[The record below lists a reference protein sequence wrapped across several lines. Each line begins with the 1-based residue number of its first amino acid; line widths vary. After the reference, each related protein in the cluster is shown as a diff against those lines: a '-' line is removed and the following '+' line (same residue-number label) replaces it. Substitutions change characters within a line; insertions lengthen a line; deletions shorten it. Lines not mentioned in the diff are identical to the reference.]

1 MIYGITPNG
10 FVKKRLPEIRA
21 DIIADMTARYS
32 AIAGR
37 AVVIETNAKSITGPM
52 IDTFA
57 EREAALWDRME
68 AQYLA
73 MYPQTAEGVSL
84 DNSLGFTGNKRLV
97 AVKTKVFAL
106 LRGPV
111 GTVVRKGASATS
123 THDQQQYTLSAD
135 VTISNAAA
143 AAFRIEVGTITAGAT
158 YTVTVGAQTLN
169 YVAPAGVTATAILT
183 AITNFLQSARL
194 VATQTTGYVDA
205 YIDGRSV
212 TNVSVSNNL
221 KLGNIESPGVYLS
234 DNAGPYIVDAGE
246 ISAAYPGVDGVRN
259 ILPGVVGREL
269 ETDNEIR
276 KNYDLGPFRLGRG
289 TTDAIRANLYRNVP
303 AITDMVIVENEGNA
317 TDVNGIPAGGIEV
330 IVAGGDAQ
338 EIRNE
343 IQRVKGSSTTAYGLS
358 AGTAMD
364 SEGTA
369 HPIGI
374 TRPIPLYIWVQAKIT
389 LKDNSSVSAN
399 AFSNM
404 QSNIVK
410 VGSTYGIGKEVV
422 TQQLTVPVLEETDAV
437 KSVDLKVYATTNAAY
452 TPVTSDFVS
461 TNIIPQQRQQPLFA
475 AGRVQ
480 VF

>member
-21 DIIADMTARYS
+21 DIISVMTAKYS
-32 AIAGR
+32 AIAGK
-37 AVVIETNAKSITGPM
+37 AIVIETNAKSITGPM

-97 AVKTKVFAL
+97 PVKTKVFAL

-111 GTVVRKGASATS
+111 GTVVKKGAAATS
-123 THDQQQYTLSAD
+123 NHDQQNYTLDAD
-135 VTISNAAA
+135 VIISNTAA
-143 AAFRIEVGTITAGAT
+143 AAFRIEVGAIAGGAT

-169 YVAPAGVTATAILT
+169 YVAPSGVTSTAILT
-183 AITNFLQSARL
+183 AITTFLQSAGL
-194 VATQTTGYVDA
+194 VTTQTVGYIDA

-212 TNVSVSNNL
+212 TNVSVSANL
-221 KLGNIESPGVYLS
+221 NLGNVESPGVYVAN
-234 DNAGPYIVDAGE
+234 NAGPYVVDAGE
-246 ISAAYPGVDGVRN
+246 LNATYPGVDGIRN
-259 ILPGVVGREL
+259 LLPGVVGRAI
-269 ETDNEIR
+269 ETDNEVR
-276 KNYDLGPFRLGRG
+276 NNYDLGPFRLGRG
-289 TTDAIRANLYRNVP
+289 TVDAIRANLARNVP
-303 AITDMVIVENEGNA
+303 AITDLVIVENEGST
-317 TDVNGIPAGGIEV
+317 TDANGIPAGGIEV

-343 IQRVKGSSTTAYGLS
+343 IQRVKGASTTAYGLS
-358 AGTAMD
+358 AGTAKD
-364 SEGTA
+364 SEGTS

-374 TRPIPLYIWVQAKIT
+374 TRPVPLYIWVQAKIT
-389 LKDNSSVSAN
+389 LKDNSSVSAS

-404 QSNIVK
+404 QAGMVE
-410 VGSTYGIGKEVV
+410 VGAKYGIGDEVV
-422 TQQLTVPVLEETDAV
+422 TQQLTVPVLEETNAV

-452 TPVTSDFVS
+452 VPVTSDFTS
-461 TNIIPQQRQQPLFA
+461 ENILPTQRQRPLFST
-475 AGRVQ
+475 GRIQ